1 MDYKRIKKILEKK
14 GFRGLFI
21 KRVKANHLAV
31 TFMNISYYAVEVVVE
46 YLKVNPKTFGNNT
59 LVVSISFN
67 GEKVNDFKE
76 FMNTLDNVR
85 SIHKKAVV
93 KTFKKA

>member
-14 GFRGLFI
+14 GFRGLF
-21 KRVKANHLAV
+21 
-31 TFMNISYYAVEVVVE
+31 VVE
-46 YLKVNPKTFGNNT
+46 YLKVNPKTFGSNT

-67 GEKVNDFKE
+67 GEKVKDFKE